1 MTLSPGETQRPPPS
15 AYDLFVSYAPADREW
30 VEGYLLDALQSA
42 QIKVISAADFELGAP
57 RITEFERAVQQ
68 SKRTLLVLTPAAI
81 NESFAEFVTIL
92 VQAYGLESGTWPV
105 IPLIHKP
112 VKLPPRLALLV
123 PLDATEPALWP
134 EAVERLCASV
144 QKAPPAQALRL
155 ACPYPGM
162 RAFREQEASH
172 FYGREAETDELLQ
185 RLRRHPFAAV
195 IGASGSGKSSLVYAG
210 LIPAL
215 RRSSLFGPGGW
226 LIRSIRPG
234 AHPLET
240 LQTALGTADIGLF
253 DPAALLAAEP
263 GAARF
268 LLVIDQFEEV
278 FTQGAAE
285 RDAFLAAIQRLV
297 ALRDCHVV
305 LTMRSD
311 FFDDLLK
318 STLWPLA
325 QPHRLEIAPLG
336 ERELREAIV
345 KPAEDT
351 GVFIESALA
360 ERLVSSSAG
369 QPGLLPFVQEV
380 MVRLWEKLERRFLP
394 LRAYEALVLPLAG
407 YSGSERTGIQ
417 AAMAQLGDEM
427 IRSLSPEQQRISQR
441 ILLRLVQ
448 FGEGRNHTRR
458 QQPLSALVAEGD
470 DPALFDRT
478 LNYLVE
484 NRLLVLSSEA
494 GTEPRVDLAHEA
506 MLTGW
511 PRLGQWITEFQ
522 AAEVVRRRL
531 EDKAA
536 EWVRLGR
543 GEGGLLDR
551 VELREAE
558 AWLKATDLPTAGCSA
573 NLAALIGQSRAAV
586 QRQQRR
592 RITTRTLT
600 FGILGLIALLLA
612 GIGIDALSRWSL
624 NRRWQPVAG
633 APGAQRISALASTQE
648 TVVIG
653 SYYYGAAWTRADG
666 TWTGWQR
673 EGLPLGNPTKG
684 LNDPQAT
691 VQSITALALDS
702 RRPDERYAF
711 IQGYGVYKYNAA
723 GASWSEISQNLP
735 RNSDACQGSNACQ
748 PLAASAGVVAYIAD
762 RAGFWLSENGGGA
775 WTAVRPE
782 IAAGTGQ
789 LWTAAFD
796 AQGQLVLG
804 DEGGLIRGSG
814 DPPYTWERVY
824 SGGLVL
830 LATPAVRGGLLLI
843 VKVNGALQALC
854 LDAHSAPIGAPQTV
868 PGSRGLLGLGRLL
881 YVPDAVS
888 SAAADARTDNRY
900 FLATADGAVYA
911 TDCVHPPV
919 RIGQHGWFEDGLLAT
934 TAGADQQGILYW
946 GSAGQFKRYL
956 IP

>member
-1 MTLSPGETQRPPPS
+1 MTFSPNGPRQPS
-15 AYDLFVSYAPADREW
+15 QTAYDLFVSYAPADREW

-105 IPLIHKP
+105 IPLIHKA

-144 QKAPPAQALRL
+144 QKAPPAQALRP

-162 RAFREQEASH
+162 RAFREQEAGH

-210 LIPAL
+210 LLPAL
-215 RRSSLFGPGGW
+215 RRSSLFGPGNW
-226 LIRSIRPG
+226 LVRSIRPG
-234 AHPLET
+234 ARPLEA
-240 LQTALGTADIGLF
+240 LQAALAAPDVSQF
-253 DPAALLAAEP
+253 DPATLLAAET

-268 LLVIDQFEEV
+268 LLVIDQFEET

-297 ALRDCHVV
+297 GLHDCYVV
-305 LTMRSD
+305 LTLRSD

-318 STLWPLA
+318 STLWPLV
-325 QPHRLEIAPLG
+325 QQHRLEIAPLG
-336 ERELREAIV
+336 ERELRAAIV
-345 KPAEDT
+345 KPAEDV
-351 GVFIESALA
+351 GVFIESALV
-360 ERLVSSSAG
+360 ERLVAGSAG

-380 MVRLWEKLERRFLP
+380 MLRLWEKLERRFLP

-417 AAMAQLGDEM
+417 AALAQLGDEM
-427 IRSLSPEQQRISQR
+427 IRSLSPEQQRIAQR

-448 FGEGRNHTRR
+448 FGEGRAATRR
-458 QQPLSALVAEGD
+458 QQPVSALAAVGD
-470 DPALFDRT
+470 DATLFDGT
-478 LNYLVE
+478 LNYLAD
-484 NRLLVLSSEA
+484 NRLLVLSSEP
-494 GTEPRVDLAHEA
+494 GQEPRVDLAHEA

-511 PRLGQWITEFQ
+511 PRLGQWITEYE
-522 AAEVVRRRL
+522 AAEVIRRRL

-543 GEGGLLDR
+543 GEGGLLDQ
-551 VELREAE
+551 VELHEAE
-558 AWLKATDLPTAGCSA
+558 AWLRATDVPTAGCSA
-573 NLAALIGQSRAAV
+573 NLAALIEQSRALRL
-586 QRQQRR
+586 RQQRR
-592 RITTRTLT
+592 RKFTRTIT
-600 FGILGLIALLLA
+600 FSILGLVALLLA

-624 NRRWQPVAG
+624 NRRWQTVAG
-633 APGAQRISALASTQE
+633 APGAQGISALASNQGG
-648 TVVIG
+648 VVIG
-653 SYYYGAAWTRADG
+653 SYNYGAAWTRADG

-673 EGLPLGNPTKG
+673 AGLPLGNPATG
-684 LNDPQAT
+684 LNDPQAN
-691 VQSITALALDS
+691 VQPITAIALDS

-711 IQGYGVYKYNAA
+711 MQGYGVYKYNAA
-723 GASWSEISQNLP
+723 DASWSEISQNLP
-735 RNSDACQGSNACQ
+735 RNSDACQGVNACQ
-748 PLAASAGVVAYIAD
+748 PLAVFDGVVAYIAEA
-762 RAGFWLSENGGGA
+762 AGFWLQPDGGA

-796 AQGQLVLG
+796 AQGRLLLG

-824 SGGLVL
+824 AGGQVL
-830 LATPAVRGGLLLI
+830 LAIPGVRGGLLLI
-843 VKVNGALQALC
+843 VKVDDSLQALC
-854 LDAHSAPIGAPQTV
+854 LDAHSAPIATPQTV

-881 YVPDAVS
+881 HVADAVS
-888 SAAADARTDNRY
+888 SAAADARRDNRY
-900 FLATADGAVYA
+900 YLATADGAVYT
-911 TDCVHPPV
+911 TDCVHPAA
-919 RIGQHGWFEDGLLAT
+919 RIGQRWWFEDGLLAT
-934 TAGADQQGILYW
+934 TTEGDQQGILYW
-946 GSAGQFKRYL
+946 GSAGQFRRYT